1 MGWRP
6 RGARVNSLQTTLR
19 MIKFEH
25 TIFALPFAFSGAW
38 IAASGMPELFD
49 LAGILVA
56 AVAARSA
63 AMAFNRVVD
72 RDIDATN
79 PRTVDRE
86 LVSGKLSLRYAI
98 GFTVICS
105 AVFVATA
112 AWLSPLCG
120 WLSIPVLGVLL
131 GYSRLKRYG
140 WFCHFGLGLA
150 LGIAPAGAWLAV
162 AKDFSGEWS
171 LPLWIGAGVLTW
183 VAGFDLLYALQD
195 VAHDKKEGLHS
206 FPARFGSRAT
216 RIASMVCYAAAFLA
230 WTKVGMLLHAGL
242 PYMAGMGVVLAIFL
256 FQHWLLRGDRLHR
269 VPMVF
274 FRINAW
280 VGVVFFSAL
289 WLDLAGFNLDV

>member
-1 MGWRP
+1 MGWRA
-6 RGARVNSLQTTLR
+6 RGRTVSSLQTTLR

-25 TIFALPFAFSGAW
+25 TIFALPFALSGAW
-38 IAASGMPELFD
+38 IAASGLPAIAD

-79 PRTVDRE
+79 PRTADRA
-86 LVSGKLSLRYAI
+86 LVSGQLSLRYAI
-98 GFTVICS
+98 GFTALCCVI
-105 AVFVATA
+105 FVAA
-112 AWLSPLCG
+112 ATWLSPFCG

-150 LGIAPAGAWLAV
+150 LGMAPAGAWLAV
-162 AKDFSGEWS
+162 AKDFQGEWS
-171 LPLWIGAGVLTW
+171 TPLWMGFGVLTW

-195 VAHDKKEGLHS
+195 VEHDQKEGLHS

-216 RIASMVCYAAAFLA
+216 RFASMLCYALAFLA
-230 WTKVGMLLHAGL
+230 WVKVGLLLQAGTAF
-242 PYMAGMGVVLAIFL
+242 MAGMVVVLGIFL

-289 WLDLAGFNLDV
+289 WLDLASLNLDA